1 MLVLIDENGDPGF
14 KLTRGSSTHFL
25 VAMVIFEDFREA
37 ERASAAI
44 GELRERLGIKPEFE
58 FSGCRP
64 EVRDRFFETVA
75 PYQFQVRA
83 LVVDKAK
90 IYSPHL
96 RETTDSFYNFFLRQ
110 LIEYDDGILAGASIK
125 IDGKGSRKFKKQM
138 AAYLRRHLPDA
149 KVNKIRIVDS
159 KGDNLVQLAD
169 MVAGAIGRSYMGDR
183 RKTPWRW
190 RHALVRARKINNI
203 WEFQ

>member
-1 MLVLIDENGDPGF
+1 MLVLIDESGDPGF

-25 VAMVIFEDFREA
+25 VAMVIFEDFGEA

-44 GELRERLGIKPEFE
+44 GKLRDRLGIKPEFK

-64 EVRDRFFETVA
+64 EVRDEFFETVA
-75 PYQFQVRA
+75 PYRFQVRA
-83 LVVDKAK
+83 LVVDKTK

-110 LIEYDDGILAGASIK
+110 LIEYDGGILAGASIK
-125 IDGKGSRKFKKQM
+125 IDGKGSRHFKKQM
-138 AAYLRRHLPDA
+138 AAYLRRHLPDT
-149 KVNKIRIVDS
+149 KVDKIRIVDS

-169 MVAGAIGRSYMGDR
+169 MAAGAIGRSYMGDR

-190 RHALVRARKINNI
+190 RRMLARKINNI
-203 WEFQ
+203 WEFR